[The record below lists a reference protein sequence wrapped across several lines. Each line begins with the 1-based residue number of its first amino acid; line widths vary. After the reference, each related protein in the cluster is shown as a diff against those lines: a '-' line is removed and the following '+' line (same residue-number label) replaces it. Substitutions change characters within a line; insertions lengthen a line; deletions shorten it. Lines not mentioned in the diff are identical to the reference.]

1 MSQPP
6 PPPTDSGVP
15 ASARTGPPRRKL
27 IDGSF
32 LFVVGFAAASA
43 AGCWWLN
50 GPEVFFEALRDE
62 GDLMLRLVPVI
73 AGAVLL
79 AAFVQVLVP
88 TEVVKR
94 WLGAESGWKGVA
106 VASVIGAFVP
116 GGPMASFPL
125 MMAVIG
131 AGAHVAASVAFLTSW
146 SVLAIQ
152 RLIVWEIPLM
162 GGDFALVR
170 FLSSALLPPLAG
182 WWAAWLYTRW
192 PEPPAKDS
200 GAKDPS

>member
-6 PPPTDSGVP
+6 PSPTDPGIP
-15 ASARTGPPRRKL
+15 AASRAGPPRRKL

-32 LFVVGFAAASA
+32 LFIVAFAVASA
-43 AGCWWLN
+43 AGCWWLR

-79 AAFVQVLVP
+79 AAFVQVLIP

-106 VASVIGAFVP
+106 IASVIGAFVP

-125 MMAVIG
+125 MMAVVG

-170 FLSSALLPPLAG
+170 FLSSVLLPAIAG
-182 WWAAWLYTRW
+182 VSAAWLYAHL
-192 PEPPAKDS
+192 PPPS
-200 GAKDPS
+200 PKDPA

>member
-1 MSQPP
+1 MSQTPL
-6 PPPTDSGVP
+6 PPTDSGIP
-15 ASARTGPPRRKL
+15 TSARSEAPRRKL

-32 LFVVGFAAASA
+32 LFIVAFALASA
-43 AGCWWLN
+43 TGCYWLK
-50 GPEVFFEALRDE
+50 GPDIFVQALYDE
-62 GDLMLRLVPVI
+62 GDLLVRVVPVV

-88 TEVVKR
+88 TDLVKR
-94 WLGAESGWKGVA
+94 WLGQDSGWKGVA
-106 VASVIGAFVP
+106 VASILGAWVP

-125 MMAVIG
+125 MLAVIG
-131 AGAHVAASVAFLTSW
+131 AGAHIAASVAFLTSW
-146 SVLAIQ
+146 SVLAVQ

-182 WWAAWLYTRW
+182 WWAAWLHTRL
-192 PEPPAKDS
+192 PDS
-200 GAKDPS
+200 SPGNRA

>member
-1 MSQPP
+1 M
-6 PPPTDSGVP
+6 
-15 ASARTGPPRRKL
+15 PPRRRP

-32 LFVVGFAAASA
+32 LFIVLFAAASA
-43 AGCWWLN
+43 GGCYVLR
-50 GPEVFFEALRDE
+50 GPAVFVEALRDE
-62 GDLMLRLVPVI
+62 GALLLRLVPVI

-79 AAFVQVLVP
+79 AAFVQSLVP
-88 TEVVKR
+88 TDLVKR
-94 WLGAESGWKGVA
+94 WLGQESGWKGV
-106 VASVIGAFVP
+106 VTASILGAFVP

-170 FLSSALLPPLAG
+170 FFASLPLPLLAG
-182 WWAAWLYTRW
+182 WGAAWLWRRW
-192 PEPPAKDS
+192 PPIVPRDR
-200 GAKDPS
+200 P